1 MATLGPVEAFEVFL
15 SAMERLDVET
25 FVSMLDDDVVLKFPY
40 MWEGQPQECR
50 GKPQAVEF
58 LKIIPALFA
67 EFRWVGPRTYATDDP
82 ELAMTVTKSRA
93 TLTTGDPY
101 DNDYVLLLRVRDG
114 KVIEYWEHFDPARAR
129 PAFQAI
135 GA

>member
-1 MATLGPVEAFEVFL
+1 MAPLSPVQVCEVFL
-15 SAMERLDVET
+15 AAMERLDADAFT
-25 FVSMLDDDVVLKFPY
+25 ALLDDDVILSFPY
-40 MWEGQPQECR
+40 MCGDRPKRCVGRAEAE
-50 GKPQAVEF
+50 EF

-67 EFRWVGPRTYATDDP
+67 TVRWVESKVYATDDP
-82 ELAMTVTKSRA
+82 ELAVIVATSAA

-114 KVIEYWEHFDPARAR
+114 RILEYREHFDPARAE
-129 PAFQAI
+129 PAFTAI